1 MQHLAEYGLFLAK
14 TITFVIAILLIISGV
29 VGLMSRARNEKSSH
43 RLELK
48 KINEDLDHLKEQM
61 LATIFSKK
69 EYKKWQKSE
78 SKKHKANSKEKKPRV
93 FILNFEGDPKASQVT
108 ELREEIS
115 AILQIAQPEDEVVLK
130 LESPGGVVHGYGLAA
145 SQLQRLRDQQISLTI
160 IVDKV
165 AASGGY
171 MMACVANKLIAAP
184 FAIIGSIGVVLE
196 LPNFN
201 RLLKK
206 YNIDYEQLTAGEYK
220 RTLSILGENTDQG
233 RTKMKAELEVA
244 HQLFKSFIGQHR
256 PTLDL
261 SKVATGEHWFGI
273 EAKTLGLVDENQT
286 SDDYLLK
293 LSQTAELY
301 SLQYHRKKSLGKRLS
316 LGLQNMLQSMR
327 IGW

>member
-14 TITFVIAILLIISGV
+14 TITIIVAILLIISGLV
-29 VGLMSRARNEKSSH
+29 ALITRARADTSTN

-48 KINEDLDHLKEQM
+48 KINEQLDHLKEQM
-61 LATIFSKK
+61 LKTILPKK
-69 EYKKWQKSE
+69 EYKKWQKAE
-78 SKKHKANSKEKKPRV
+78 VKKNKAPIKEKKTRI
-93 FILNFEGDPKASQVT
+93 FILDFEGDVKASQVT
-108 ELREEIS
+108 ELREEVS
-115 AILQIAQPEDEVVLK
+115 AILQIASPTDEVVVK

-145 SQLQRLRDQQISLTI
+145 SQLQRLRDHRIPLTV

-184 FAIIGSIGVVLE
+184 FAIIGSIGVVVE

-206 YNIDYEQLTAGEYK
+206 YDIDYEQLTAGEYK

-244 HQLFKSFIGQHR
+244 HALFKSFIGQHR

-293 LSQTAELY
+293 ASETAELY
-301 SLQYHRKKSLGKRLS
+301 QLQYHRKKTLGKRLS
-316 LGLQNMLQSMR
+316 LGLQNAFQSIR
-327 IGW
+327 TGW